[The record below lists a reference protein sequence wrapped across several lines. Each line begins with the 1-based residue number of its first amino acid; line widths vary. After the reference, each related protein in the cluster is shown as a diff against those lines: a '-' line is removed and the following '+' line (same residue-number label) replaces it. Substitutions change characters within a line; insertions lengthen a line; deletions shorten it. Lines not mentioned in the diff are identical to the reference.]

1 MSVNLPS
8 LLKKHDLPKTGSYD
22 HMTKNEKRFE
32 LLITKIS
39 MNNNY
44 EYLHA
49 NLIVH
54 KTGIRELKNLIDGAL
69 EDFKE
74 GNIDDTNSIMK
85 AYNANRD
92 AYNLWLHALS
102 LYFVGTKK
110 PTNADIRNVMSRYIQ
125 DGLEG
130 KEPLSDDMEKYVR
143 LSFHDYI
150 TGEAKTLDKAFKLKG
165 TKKGYDH
172 NDPNTLPNV
181 NTYIWVRDMTELIID
196 EGKTMKQA
204 YEKIQEDNVEEVS
217 SAKGVKMVEPDK
229 NSLVDNSFDSSLS
242 EEQVDRIA
250 HNYWKIRLPS
260 KLKQDLWVKLG
271 DNVVRQSQI
280 KGMSASAEV
289 IRGKGFK

>member
-1 MSVNLPS
+1 
-8 LLKKHDLPKTGSYD
+8 
-22 HMTKNEKRFE
+22 MTKNEKRFE

-229 NSLVDNSFDSSLS
+229 NSLVDNFNLYKWFALNDYLFEKLTSFDSSLS